1 MVKASVIDGFVIDGF
16 VIDGFVIDGC
26 TASITDTL
34 KPSIT
39 VKPSITG
46 SVACDASRGVQES
59 LS

>member
-46 SVACDASRGVQES
+46 SVACDAYRRST
-59 LS
+59 